1 MINFYF
7 LNSNELSPNLYPDCQ
22 SDIDRGLES
31 GDILK
36 RNENF
41 YFVEVHYY
49 NEIVRKTIEYAASM
63 KDPYKVANCNFSQIE
78 IDDERWD
85 KYQKQR
91 IERGF
96 DDSELWNF
104 DVNLALYIL
113 PRLKRFKEITK
124 GTPASF
130 TSEEQWIETLNEMIE
145 AFELIVK
152 GFDGKEEMD
161 KVSKGL
167 ELFKENYFNL
177 WY

>member
-1 MINFYF
+1 
-7 LNSNELSPNLYPDCQ
+7 
-22 SDIDRGLES
+22 
-31 GDILK
+31 
-36 RNENF
+36 
-41 YFVEVHYY
+41 
-49 NEIVRKTIEYAASM
+49 M